1 VVGFLPGLQRMF
13 TGLAVALL
21 ARLDVGVLYV
31 CLTLF
36 PSSVRFL
43 CQAFVPRATF
53 APRVASTELAA
64 CRTNAKKEKI
74 KRNRENMRKFK
85 TGGGKKGISRR
96 KLMKKALSSTA
107 RQSEAEFISKCF
119 ITVPPPVT
127 PDESSNKR
135 Y

>member
-1 VVGFLPGLQRMF
+1 LRCIFYI
-13 TGLAVALL
+13 
-21 ARLDVGVLYV
+21 YV
-31 CLTLF
+31 DN
-36 PSSVRFL
+36 
-43 CQAFVPRATF
+43 QAF
-53 APRVASTELAA
+53 APRVTFMRHLASSPIVNVESNSATTVLFA

-107 RQSEAEFISKCF
+107 RQEEAEFIAKCYL
-119 ITVPPPVT
+119 TVPAPST
-127 PDESSNKR
+127 GSDDSNSQGRGRK

>member
-1 VVGFLPGLQRMF
+1 
-13 TGLAVALL
+13 
-21 ARLDVGVLYV
+21 
-31 CLTLF
+31 LF
-36 PSSVRFL
+36 
-43 CQAFVPRATF
+43 
-53 APRVASTELAA
+53 A

-107 RQSEAEFISKCF
+107 RQEEAEFIAKCYL
-119 ITVPPPVT
+119 TVPAP
-127 PDESSNKR
+127 SSGDDSNNEGRGRK